1 MKRLSVVTTSKFL
14 MFNLATLAVS
24 LMSPQSATAA
34 TFDLSFTKLSGV
46 TGGNPQGTAVY
57 RAQLS
62 NIGFDNISSIS
73 IGDSNVGIGGE
84 PGRFSGFD
92 FDGVKLSR
100 TLISNASGI
109 NGIAGLDVFDF
120 SPTRTVFTPG
130 TKRPS
135 TNPALSGDLFG
146 TNGDSIN
153 NLVATLQTF
162 DGNSVTNTNAFGYA
176 SLGDGG
182 QVGFNLTSPVSTRSP
197 LYLYIGEVG
206 DNGEV
211 ATAQITVS
219 DEPIRIPEP
228 TSLAALS
235 LMGIY
240 FTVRSSKKA
249 KAK

>member
-1 MKRLSVVTTSKFL
+1 MKRLSIVTTSKFL
-14 MFNLATLAVS
+14 MFSLATVAVS
-24 LMSPQSATAA
+24 LMSIQSATAA

-57 RAQLS
+57 HAQLS
-62 NIGFDNISSIS
+62 NIGFDNISSIL
-73 IGDSNVGIGGE
+73 IGDSNIGTGGE
-84 PGRFSGFD
+84 PGKFSGFD
-92 FDGVKLSR
+92 LDAIKLSR
-100 TLISNASGI
+100 TSISSASGI
-109 NGIAGLDVFDF
+109 NSITGLNLFDF
-120 SPTRTVFTPG
+120 SPTGTVFTPG
-130 TKRPS
+130 TKRP
-135 TNPALSGDLFG
+135 TANPALSGNLFG
-146 TNGDSIN
+146 TTGDSIDN
-153 NLVATLQTF
+153 SVATLQNF

-182 QVGFNLTSPVSTRSP
+182 QVGFNLTSPVSTRSS

-211 ATAQITVS
+211 ATVQITVS

-240 FTVRSSKKA
+240 FTVRCTKRA
-249 KAK
+249 KAQ